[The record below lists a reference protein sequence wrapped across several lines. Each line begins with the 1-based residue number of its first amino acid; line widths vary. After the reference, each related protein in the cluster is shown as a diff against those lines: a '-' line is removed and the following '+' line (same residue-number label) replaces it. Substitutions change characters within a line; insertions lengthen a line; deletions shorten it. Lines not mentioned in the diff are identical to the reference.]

1 MGDLVKFLRQKTI
14 GEVVDQFKIDKLI
27 EANASTNAHEGFSLL
42 ISNNILSI
50 PLYDDS
56 QGSFTCFLDLMD
68 ILWFLTQDSIE
79 DLNNEEEKLKQKTCG
94 QIADYSKLDPFIKI
108 TSDTNLIKVL
118 QIVSQDCRSLHRM
131 PVVNSEGK
139 LIGIVSQ
146 SLLVRFLEPHTKK
159 FDFGTLS
166 IGTLGLGLDKTVV
179 TVKEDESVQVAVQ
192 KLKQYKVS
200 GIGIVDQEGR
210 LKGTFSPSALKYFGI
225 GNKVL
230 SIGGST
236 MKEFVASVQ
245 LPKEY
250 PLSVMKTATA
260 CQVIST
266 FSQSGTHRIFVVDS
280 ENRPE
285 GIISLVDIIDLFFRH
300 ILIE

>member
-1 MGDLVKFLRQKTI
+1 MGDLVEFLRQKTI
-14 GEVVDQFKIDKLI
+14 GEVVDQFKFGKMI
-27 EANASTNAHEGFSLL
+27 EANTSTNAFDGFNLL

-50 PLYDDS
+50 PLFDDA
-56 QGSFTCFLDLMD
+56 QGTFTCFLDLMD
-68 ILWFLTQDSIE
+68 ILWFLTKDSIE
-79 DLNNEEEKLKQKTCG
+79 DLNNEEKLKQITCG

-108 TSDTNLIKVL
+108 TSDTNLIRVL

-131 PVVNSEGK
+131 PVVNPEGK

-179 TVKEDESVQVAVQ
+179 TVKEEESVQVAVQ
-192 KLKQYKVS
+192 KLKQHKVS

-236 MKEFVASVQ
+236 MREFVASVQ

-250 PLSVMKTATA
+250 PLSLLKTATA
-260 CQVIST
+260 CQVIAK
-266 FSQSGTHRIFVVDS
+266 FSQSGTHRIFVVDP

-285 GIISLVDIIDLFFRH
+285 GIISLVDVIDLFFRH

>member
-1 MGDLVKFLRQKTI
+1 MGDLVQFLRQKTI
-14 GEVVDQFKIDKLI
+14 GEVVEQFKFGKMI
-27 EANASTNAHEGFSLL
+27 EAKTTTNALDGFNLL

-50 PLYDDS
+50 PLFDDT
-56 QGSFTCFLDLMD
+56 QGTFTCFLDLMD
-68 ILWFLTQDSIE
+68 ILWFLTKDSIE
-79 DLNNEEEKLKQKTCG
+79 DLNNEEKLKQKTCG

-108 TSDTNLIKVL
+108 TSDTNLIRVL
-118 QIVSQDCRSLHRM
+118 QTVSQDCMSLHRM

-139 LIGIVSQ
+139 LISIVSQ

-166 IGTLGLGLDKTVV
+166 IGTLGLGLDKAVV
-179 TVKEDESVQVAVQ
+179 TVKEEESVQVAVQ
-192 KLKQYKVS
+192 KLKQHKVS

-236 MKEFVASVQ
+236 MREFVASVQ

-285 GIISLVDIIDLFFRH
+285 GIISLVDVIDLFFRH